1 MPSFVLLLF
10 FALAIPAR
18 CGSKRAGAV
27 VSLSQVR
34 GEKLQQEAGSKMSKS
49 TSCRCLYHCVNLW
62 YLSYLMVLR
71 RPLQNALLLSVFAL
85 CVRADGREE
94 PVETAGAPMQP
105 VETAG
110 TGLEE
115 KAFETVRRSLDVHAR
130 MTKAQEGK
138 VEANSFFAAGD
149 WRSSVISYL
158 TCIWFLQRGNQP
170 CPSVIVSQADS
181 LDGVCAAL
189 GDGDGEEE
197 EERGAEERQALR
209 VTLHLNL
216 AAAALKLKE
225 WEIARIA
232 CEFVFSAL
240 GFTAPS
246 KAFYRLAK
254 AHEGEGSLPEAIA
267 LLEHLLTKEPG
278 NMEAALLC
286 DALRKRQK
294 TADAK
299 LKTPK
304 VEDLRQRVEA
314 AGAAARPA
322 MDLEKMSAA
331 DFGRLSQEE
340 QEKMVDAINRGIDAE
355 DDSVAAQ
362 GEFDTAE
369 LQRALGESR

>member
-1 MPSFVLLLF
+1 
-10 FALAIPAR
+10 
-18 CGSKRAGAV
+18 
-27 VSLSQVR
+27 
-34 GEKLQQEAGSKMSKS
+34 
-49 TSCRCLYHCVNLW
+49 
-62 YLSYLMVLR
+62 
-71 RPLQNALLLSVFAL
+71 
-85 CVRADGREE
+85 
-94 PVETAGAPMQP
+94 
-105 VETAG
+105 
-110 TGLEE
+110 
-115 KAFETVRRSLDVHAR
+115 

-170 CPSVIVSQADS
+170 CPSAIVSQTDS
-181 LDGVCAAL
+181 LEGVSAAL
-189 GDGDGEEE
+189 GDGDSEEE

-216 AAAALKLKE
+216 AAAALKLNE

-232 CEFVFSAL
+232 CEFVFSSL

-254 AHEGEGSLPEAIA
+254 AHEGEGSLPEAIG

-331 DFGRLSQEE
+331 DFGRLSKEE
-340 QEKMVDAINRGIDAE
+340 QEKMVEAINRGIDAE
-355 DDSVAAQ
+355 DDGAAAQ

-369 LQRALGESR
+369 LQRALGEST

>member
-1 MPSFVLLLF
+1 M
-10 FALAIPAR
+10 
-18 CGSKRAGAV
+18 
-27 VSLSQVR
+27 VSI
-34 GEKLQQEAGSKMSKS
+34 
-49 TSCRCLYHCVNLW
+49 
-62 YLSYLMVLR
+62 LSYGPQWCR

-85 CVRADGREE
+85 CVRADGRREE

>member
-1 MPSFVLLLF
+1 MGPRWAGRTYAVAKAHCCVAVDESRSS
-10 FALAIPAR
+10 LAAR
-18 CGSKRAGAV
+18 CVSFSKLPACLSVYLWAGVDGWGGDKQRTSLRARAGR
-27 VSLSQVR
+27 LLR
-34 GEKLQQEAGSKMSKS
+34 G
-49 TSCRCLYHCVNLW
+49 
-62 YLSYLMVLR
+62 
-71 RPLQNALLLSVFAL
+71 
-85 CVRADGREE
+85 RASEME
-94 PVETAGAPMQP
+94 PIT
-105 VETAG
+105 TAG

-130 MTKAQEGK
+130 MIKAQEGK

-170 CPSVIVSQADS
+170 CPSAIVSQTDS
-181 LDGVCAAL
+181 LDGVSAAL
-189 GDGDGEEE
+189 GDGASEEE

-240 GFTAPS
+240 GYTAPS

-267 LLEHLLTKEPG
+267 LLEHLLTNEPG

-299 LKTPK
+299 LQTPK

-340 QEKMVDAINRGIDAE
+340 QERMVDAINSGIDAE

>member
-1 MPSFVLLLF
+1 MPSSSACLR
-10 FALAIPAR
+10 FA
-18 CGSKRAGAV
+18 
-27 VSLSQVR
+27 
-34 GEKLQQEAGSKMSKS
+34 
-49 TSCRCLYHCVNLW
+49 
-62 YLSYLMVLR
+62 
-71 RPLQNALLLSVFAL
+71 
-85 CVRADGREE
+85 CVRTA
-94 PVETAGAPMQP
+94 VETAGAPMQP